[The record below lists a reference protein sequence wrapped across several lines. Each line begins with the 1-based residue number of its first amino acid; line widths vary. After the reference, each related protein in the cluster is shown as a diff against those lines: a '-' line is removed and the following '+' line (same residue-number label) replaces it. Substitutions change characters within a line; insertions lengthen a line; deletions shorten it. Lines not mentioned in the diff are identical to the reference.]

1 MGHLVVKDCYDE
13 YDARTAKG
21 WIYNASGIIRHTAK
35 GWIYDARGTAHIL
48 KGWIYDASGITRH
61 TAKGWLYDA
70 NIDDVAHVIIHNL
83 IEAEDV
89 RGCFDERAS

>member
-1 MGHLVVKDCYDE
+1 MGHLVVKDCYD
-13 YDARTAKG
+13 DHDTRTA
-21 WIYNASGIIRHTAK
+21 
-35 GWIYDARGTAHIL
+35 